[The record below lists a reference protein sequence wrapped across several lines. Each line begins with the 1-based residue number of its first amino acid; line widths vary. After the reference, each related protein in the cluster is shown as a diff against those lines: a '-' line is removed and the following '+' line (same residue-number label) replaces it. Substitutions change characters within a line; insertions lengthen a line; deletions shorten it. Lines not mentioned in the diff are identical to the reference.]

1 MKGRRERLIASS
13 KRGVGIACA
22 CFLVLAIPGAATAGK
37 GQDRDRGEKREQRG
51 GDSGGQGSKGGKRE
65 SKQAN
70 AKGHSKS
77 SSASSRSNRSSS
89 RSSSKRSDRGSGGSR
104 GSNRSNGSNGSNR
117 SNGSKRRQAKV
128 RRAIAKARPQARR
141 GDSDEGA
148 RTLARA
154 VGSSGDGDSG
164 GNRRSA
170 RSSGNSNG
178 NRNRGGN
185 GNGNNG
191 DGNGRGDGDGNGDSA
206 PAAAVPRVAPRV
218 APTPPPSPS
227 ANGSGRFGSP
237 STLSSGLSSSA
248 PGGPFSGVAP
258 VAPIAPLTADRARG
272 AGGSEAPVVRTRL
285 AAAERSPIVRTVRQ
299 VVEVV
304 PPIAWA
310 LIVLLAMLTL
320 LGAGASWL
328 LAARKRHA
336 ERQHEALL
344 SDVGALQ
351 RALLP
356 PAPEQ
361 IAGVATSVAYRPVS
375 GPMAGGDFYDVF
387 AIDDE
392 RLGVIIGDVARSGI
406 EGIGL
411 TATIRHTVRAY
422 LEAGMSPRSALQ
434 VAAQVLEPQ
443 LGHTRATVTVALYDR
458 GAGVLTYAAAGHPPP
473 VILGATGFEPVAA
486 APSPPLGA
494 GEDTGLRQ
502 TAVALPPGSRVCFYT
517 DGVVEARLSG
527 ALYGY
532 RRLSLS
538 LTELGPRAGAPA
550 LLDRVTAESDAT
562 PDDMAAVV
570 LQIAQHVRSAQDTE
584 GVRRVEELELS
595 REDLS
600 GDLPAEFLAAC
611 GVPSGRIDGLVSD
624 FRATAERIGGAVLR
638 VRLGPGVPRAELA
651 LSRMDVLSPAAR
663 HE

>member
-1 MKGRRERLIASS
+1 ML
-13 KRGVGIACA
+13 
-22 CFLVLAIPGAATAGK
+22 
-37 GQDRDRGEKREQRG
+37 
-51 GDSGGQGSKGGKRE
+51 
-65 SKQAN
+65 
-70 AKGHSKS
+70 
-77 SSASSRSNRSSS
+77 
-89 RSSSKRSDRGSGGSR
+89 
-104 GSNRSNGSNGSNR
+104 
-117 SNGSKRRQAKV
+117 
-128 RRAIAKARPQARR
+128 
-141 GDSDEGA
+141 
-148 RTLARA
+148 
-154 VGSSGDGDSG
+154 
-164 GNRRSA
+164 
-170 RSSGNSNG
+170 
-178 NRNRGGN
+178 
-185 GNGNNG
+185 
-191 DGNGRGDGDGNGDSA
+191 
-206 PAAAVPRVAPRV
+206 
-218 APTPPPSPS
+218 
-227 ANGSGRFGSP
+227 
-237 STLSSGLSSSA
+237 
-248 PGGPFSGVAP
+248 
-258 VAPIAPLTADRARG
+258 
-272 AGGSEAPVVRTRL
+272 RTRL

-538 LTELGPRAGAPA
+538 LTELGTRAGAPA

-595 REDLS
+595 REDLT

-651 LSRMDVLSPAAR
+651 LSRVDVLSPRWRARPRLSAASR
-663 HE
+663 PPDELERAGRGRSCG